1 VPGGGGGRVVNN
13 QLIQLS
19 CAGSELLPRRNLC
32 PDEEEVR
39 VNGQLIQLSCA
50 GSELLP
56 RISLC
61 PEEEEEVRVVN
72 NQLIK
77 LSCAGSELWPRT
89 SLCPDEEE
97 VRVNG
102 QLGKEET
109 RGTKLSQSRISSDRL
124 SRNEDHLRHCLIAG
138 VLISCLFLCF
148 TLNKSFTERCT
159 ASPTFYSS

>member
-1 VPGGGGGRVVNN
+1 MRVVNN
-13 QLIQLS
+13 QLIKLS
-19 CAGSELLPRRNLC
+19 CAGSELLPRRRLC

-56 RISLC
+56 R
-61 PEEEEEVRVVN
+61 R
-72 NQLIK
+72 
-77 LSCAGSELWPRT
+77 

-124 SRNEDHLRHCLIAG
+124 SRKGGHLRNSLKVG
-138 VLISCLFLCF
+138 FKNSCLFLCF